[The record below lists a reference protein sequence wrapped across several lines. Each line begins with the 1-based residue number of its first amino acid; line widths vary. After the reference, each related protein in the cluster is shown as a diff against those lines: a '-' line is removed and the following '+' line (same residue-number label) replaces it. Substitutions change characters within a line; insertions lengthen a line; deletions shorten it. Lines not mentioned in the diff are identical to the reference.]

1 MSPFGK
7 PVVSEVFFNPASEN
21 VTKSDLLSWADGEDL
36 EMEACTP

>member
-1 MSPFGK
+1 MSPSGK
-7 PVVSEVFFNPASEN
+7 LAAPEVFFNPASEN